1 MKLKLPLF
9 PLLAAALLPA
19 LPVQATNQVLGATC
33 TVTGQ
38 YQQGGAIG
46 VASSS
51 DVIVGKVTSIALTAK
66 DLIRFAGEENET
78 TYPSGSSLQVDLG
91 FFKPTISGTN
101 GSGTKARTF
110 IINKDGTRLADVTEY
125 ICVNFDFESL
135 IYSGRIDLATDEE
148 NTRNR
153 LAAKMHL
160 RFPSRNIWMTFRG
173 NCTEVYKLTAPN
185 SQGKQRERTN
195 LIFTA
200 DGNGYFDG
208 RLWVGKI
215 VAHFLGND
223 ETIID

>member
-19 LPVQATNQVLGATC
+19 LPVQATNQILDMTC

-38 YQQGGAIG
+38 YQQGGSVG

-66 DLIRFAGEENET
+66 DLIRFAGDENET
-78 TYPSGSSLQVDLG
+78 TYPAGSSLQLDLG
-91 FFKPTISGTN
+91 FFKPTISGN

-110 IINKDGTRLADVTEY
+110 IIDKDGTRLADVTEY
-125 ICVNFDFESL
+125 ICVSLDFESL
-135 IYSGRIDLATDEE
+135 IYAGRIDLATDEE

-160 RFPSRNIWMTFRG
+160 RFPSKYIWMTFRG
-173 NCTEVYKLTAPN
+173 NCTELYKLSAPN
-185 SQGKQRERTN
+185 SQGRQRERTN
-195 LIFTA
+195 LIFTG
-200 DGNGYFDG
+200 DGDGYFDD
-208 RLWVGKI
+208 RLWVGR
-215 VAHFLGND
+215 VVTHLVGND
-223 ETIID
+223 EFNND